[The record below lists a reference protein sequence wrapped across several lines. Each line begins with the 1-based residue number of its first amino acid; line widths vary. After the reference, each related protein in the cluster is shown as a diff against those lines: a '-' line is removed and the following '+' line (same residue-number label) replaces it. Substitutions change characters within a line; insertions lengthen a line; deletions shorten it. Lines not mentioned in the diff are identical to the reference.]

1 MEAIMAEHV
10 KVNAKLRKAKDE
22 YRIVRSQY
30 TNAEKKLESTMDE
43 FEKNVIRVDV
53 SNQMIR
59 KQMDSI
65 RLSIK
70 AKHDRWRKVSDKL
83 IQIYHECENVRDE
96 FMRVSDEFIKDK
108 VKYEE
113 SKTKCGKIIDDYRK
127 TSANLIEFD
136 GNVDALYEIV
146 GGKTFAEYCKTE
158 EKIYYTSINYE
169 IVRLEHKTTIQKE
182 FVRNR
187 GNYGVDSIGLC
198 NNESLKKE
206 ILYNETLIKQMMI
219 MIGYCKILIASWKIL
234 PGHLKDI
241 TISLESAMD
250 ALKKIDINIEHIIT
264 MTNAF
269 EEAIECMELDIENAR
284 TEENLK
290 AAREERRLR
299 IARACP
305 SKAELLSATANI
317 EKLYLTSKICDVMEI
332 LQNSSGRNVIEELLR
347 HTQYDYIRDDIVEFY
362 GWMDSQIPD
371 IRSRFMK
378 SCHGFIVQHG
388 IEFFGWFVDYMIWD
402 SKNDW
407 FKSSKLTFKYFTSG
421 LPLIKLV
428 MYEFYMQYLSRTE
441 TNQELKDDLIEF
453 CEQNDCYFHQI
464 TIDSLKKWHE
474 KTTQIRSINELNN

>member
-1 MEAIMAEHV
+1 MEANLVELDEEAIRAKYA
-10 KVNAKLRKAKDE
+10 KVNATLREVRDE
-22 YRIVRSQY
+22 YSIVYSQY
-30 TNAEKKLESTMDE
+30 TNAKKELESSLNE
-43 FEKNVIRVDV
+43 FKKNVDQVYA
-53 SNQMIR
+53 SKQTTR
-59 KQMDSI
+59 KQMDII
-65 RLSIK
+65 RRDIK
-70 AKHDRWRKVSDKL
+70 AKHDRWREVSDKL
-83 IQIYHECENVRDE
+83 IQISRECEKVRDE

-113 SKTKCGKIIDDYRK
+113 SKTKCGKIVDDYRK
-127 TSANLIEFD
+127 TSDNLIEFD

-158 EKIYYTSINYE
+158 EKLNYTSINYE
-169 IVRLEHKTTIQKE
+169 KIRLEHKTTIQKE

-187 GNYGVDSIGLC
+187 DKYRAGVDEL
-198 NNESLKKE
+198 EDLKNT
-206 ILYNETLIKQMMI
+206 IFYNTTLIQQMVVMVK
-219 MIGYCKILIASWKIL
+219 YCKTMIELIKIL

-241 TISLESAMD
+241 TISRESAMD

-269 EEAIECMELDIENAR
+269 EEAIECMKLDIENAR

-388 IEFFGWFVDYMIWD
+388 IEFFSLFVDYMMGT
-402 SKNDW
+402 NNW

-453 CEQNDCYFHQI
+453 CEHDDCYFHQI
-464 TIDSLKKWHE
+464 TIDDLKKWHE
-474 KTTQIRSINELNN
+474 KQSKSD

>member
-1 MEAIMAEHV
+1 MEAIKAEHA

-22 YRIVRSQY
+22 YSIIYSQY
-30 TNAEKKLESTMDE
+30 TNAKKELESTLAE
-43 FEKNVIRVDV
+43 FEKNVDQVYA
-53 SNQMIR
+53 SNQMSRSQIA
-59 KQMDSI
+59 DV
-65 RLSIK
+65 RLCIK
-70 AKHDRWRKVSDKL
+70 TKYDRRRKVTDKL
-83 IQIYHECENVRDE
+83 IQISRECENVRDE
-96 FMRVSDEFIKDK
+96 FMRVGDEFIKDR

-136 GNVDALYEIV
+136 GKVDALYEIV
-146 GGKTFAEYCKTE
+146 GGKTFAKYCKTE

-182 FVRNR
+182 RVRIQNKYR
-187 GNYGVDSIGLC
+187 
-198 NNESLKKE
+198 NELEYLKNT
-206 ILYNETLIKQMMI
+206 IIYNETLIKQMIVMI
-219 MIGYCKILIASWKIL
+219 EYCKTMIELIKTL
-234 PGHLKDI
+234 PEYLKDI

-269 EEAIECMELDIENAR
+269 EEAIECMKLDIENAR

-347 HTQYDYIRDDIVEFY
+347 HTQYDYIRDNVVEFY

-388 IEFFGWFVDYMIWD
+388 IEFFGLFVDYMIWE

-407 FKSSKLTFKYFTSG
+407 FKSSKLIFKYFTSG

-441 TNQELKDDLIEF
+441 ANQELKNDLIEF
-453 CEQNDCYFHQI
+453 CEHDDSYFHQI
-464 TIDSLKKWHE
+464 TIDYLKKWHE
-474 KTTQIRSINELNN
+474 KTTQIRLVNELNN